1 MPGVRQTL
9 LILALAVASAVA
21 AADTLVVEAVAKGP
35 ENSAAGL
42 VRPKSGV
49 SMAQVEQKFGAP
61 ATQIPQVGD
70 PPITRWVYDHFTVYF
85 ENDRVI
91 HSVVHR
97 DQQQ

>member
-1 MPGVRQTL
+1 MPSVRRTL
-9 LILALAVASAVA
+9 MILALAVAPAVA
-21 AADTLVVEAVAKGP
+21 SADTLVAEAVAKDP
-35 ENSAAGL
+35 QNSAAGL

-70 PPITRWVYDHFTVYF
+70 PPITRWVYDRFTVYF

-97 DQQQ
+97 DPQQ